1 MEDRTM
7 ADIPNTQ
14 LYNFVD
20 TPVSV
25 TYSQF
30 GEVQVP
36 LEADPIIDV
45 TGFRQVSFLIGQTKA
60 TSWSL
65 FMGKISGATLSVDNA
80 GPIDQAIHTFDVV
93 GPEIVLVLRGG
104 KPKTKEKIQLWVYLR
119 S

>member
-1 MEDRTM
+1 M
-7 ADIPNTQ
+7 ATDVPNTK

-45 TGFRQVSFLIGQTKA
+45 TGFRQVSFLIGRTKA
-60 TSWSL
+60 ASWTLS
-65 FMGKISGATLSVDNA
+65 MGKISGSTLAAGND
-80 GPIDQAIHTFDVV
+80 GPIDSSIHTFDVV
-93 GPEIVLVLRGG
+93 GPEIVLVLKGG
-104 KPKTKEKIQLWVYLR
+104 KPKTKDKLELWVYLR